1 MKTIGIACPK
11 YYGAPYPKFDP
22 LKINESKIGREFRF
36 KDAWAEYDEKANVGN
51 IEWLMQESDSLGAD
65 VDAEFIRAF
74 KANGAKPGCEITVK
88 YGIRDYGLTHTMT
101 LIVK

>member
-22 LKINESKIGREFRF
+22 LKINESKIGSEFRF

-88 YGIRDYGLTHTMT
+88 YGIRDYGLTHTIT